1 MLVETVWER
10 KSSMALKTKIEAV
23 VMAKISNANHAYL
36 AYALEVWTYFHPCN
50 EVSWKKAVPKHFSFS
65 KWNKLKTH
73 YQYKSCR
80 CPKFD
85 SHAMQTLEIRVE
97 QKKDI

>member
-36 AYALEVWTYFHPCN
+36 QYALEVWTYFHPCN
-50 EVSWKKAVPKHFSFS
+50 EVSWKKAVPKDFSFS
-65 KWNKLKTH
+65 KWNKSSILDNFILKNS
-73 YQYKSCR
+73 YFLWVEG
-80 CPKFD
+80 P
-85 SHAMQTLEIRVE
+85 RVG
-97 QKKDI
+97 